1 MKNGE
6 PIPLREMN
14 LSKTCAHI
22 KELRSQNQ
30 LSRPAVAAYLG
41 VSESALRNYETGR
54 RTPSIETFRRL
65 CDLFHLNTIDE
76 IIVWE
81 EQRYGTREQ
90 SSYA

>member
-54 RTPSIETFRRL
+54 RTPSIETFSRSKKSNLNIARCTSSSRWRFGATSRL
-65 CDLFHLNTIDE
+65 
-76 IIVWE
+76 
-81 EQRYGTREQ
+81 R
-90 SSYA
+90 